1 MGETRKTKQRWIR
14 EGLYLKWIE
23 GKTGIDIGVGRF
35 DTADGAD
42 TINPHF
48 FQHDKNDCDA
58 TTLEI
63 FPDNSQEVVWSSHC
77 LEHLDD
83 PLTAI
88 ANMLR
93 ICKPRGIVAIF
104 VPHRE
109 LYEDSNK
116 LPSRWNLD
124 HRTMWLPDSYEPPN
138 TFSLKHTVE
147 DAIKRSGINA
157 IILWTKVCDEGHHKP
172 DVETHAIG
180 EYQIECVIQ
189 KL

>member
-1 MGETRKTKQRWIR
+1 MGETRKTKARWIR
-14 EGLYLKWIE
+14 DGLYETYIS
-23 GKTGIDIGVGRF
+23 GKTGVDIGVGRF
-35 DTADGAD
+35 DTSDGED
-42 TINPHF
+42 TINRDF
-48 FQHDKNDCDA
+48 FQHDKDDCDA

-63 FPDNSQEVVWSSHC
+63 FADNSQDVVWSSHC

-93 ICKPRGIVAIF
+93 ICKPGGIVAIF

-109 LYEDSNK
+109 LYEDSDK

-138 TFSLKHTVE
+138 TFSLKHTVR
-147 DAIKRSGINA
+147 DAIKRSGIEA
-157 IILWTKVCDEGHHKP
+157 KILWIKVCYEGWAKP
-172 DVETHAIG
+172 DVETHATG